1 MQSLGAQAWIWAAAF
16 LTAGIAVVGAF
27 LAPAT
32 FWSRVVRFR
41 WWFAGLGVLVLAWIF
56 LVVLRRQYPP
66 ETFVETALPPVFLRG
81 YWAWLLLFLLGFAET
96 GRLRGRALYPALL
109 AFLLLAFV
117 YENGHGLFMLA
128 FHPDNASL
136 DPFP

>member
-32 FWSRVVRFR
+32 FWSRLVRFR
-41 WWFAGLGVLVLAWIF
+41 WWFAGLGVLVLAWVF

-66 ETFVETALPPVFLRG
+66 EPKVTSKNFGHNRRLPITTR
-81 YWAWLLLFLLGFAET
+81 WREK
-96 GRLRGRALYPALL
+96 
-109 AFLLLAFV
+109 
-117 YENGHGLFMLA
+117 
-128 FHPDNASL
+128 
-136 DPFP
+136 